1 MASTTVGDVQ
11 RLHMAVPIK
20 QPYIWPYL
28 TNWLGGYPLKVE
40 IRFRIPLGLQQYSLS
55 ICFGWPRYRKCGFT
69 ESYPSGRRG
78 RFAKPLG
85 PERGAEV
92 RILYSPHWQGCAY
105 GIYQT

>member
-40 IRFRIPLGLQQYSLS
+40 IRFRIPLGLRNNDGELPKWS
-55 ICFGWPRYRKCGFT
+55 K
-69 ESYPSGRRG
+69 
-78 RFAKPLG
+78 
-85 PERGAEV
+85 GAV
-92 RILYSPHWQGCAY
+92 C
-105 GIYQT
+105 